1 MGERGKVQ
9 VEELVRSVTKMMMT
23 TEFIIG
29 FCGNTVFG
37 DHRESAEI
45 RSVQSCE

>member
-1 MGERGKVQ
+1 MGERGKV
-9 VEELVRSVTKMMMT
+9 EEMLRSVTKAMT
-23 TEFIIG
+23 IEFSMG

>member
-9 VEELVRSVTKMMMT
+9 VEELVRSVTMMMT

-45 RSVQSCE
+45 R

>member
-1 MGERGKVQ
+1 MGKRGKVQ
-9 VEELVRSVTKMMMT
+9 VEELLRSVTKMT

-45 RSVQSCE
+45 KSVQSCE

>member
-1 MGERGKVQ
+1 MGERGMVQ
-9 VEELVRSVTKMMMT
+9 VEELVRSVTKMMT

>member
-1 MGERGKVQ
+1 MSESGKVQ
-9 VEELVRSVTKMMMT
+9 VEELLRSVTKTMS
-23 TEFIIG
+23 TEFIKG

-37 DHRESAEI
+37 DEI

>member
-1 MGERGKVQ
+1 MDERGKVQ
-9 VEELVRSVTKMMMT
+9 LEELLRSVTKMMSY
-23 TEFIIG
+23 EFIVG